1 MKKLL
6 LFIMTMLFIVSVS
19 AQKQRVKPPKSV
31 LNIAAQKVMAIDET
45 TNLQTT
51 VNPYVSDRYPMNE
64 VEIGNTVYDLQSNTS
79 SPSNRIEVFSDG
91 TIGATWTYG
100 TGAPS
105 YANRGTGYNYLS
117 SQGVWGP
124 IPTNRIETLRSGWP
138 AYSSCGPNGEA
149 FVSHVFTGTAPLN
162 FYKREVK
169 GTGAWTA
176 STIPGPPEAP
186 GIVWPRM
193 TSSGP
198 DNQIL
203 HVIALTCPTV
213 SGGSVYNGQDGALV
227 YLRSTDAGATWSPAQ
242 VLPGMDSEFYYA
254 FNGDTYSITAIG
266 DNVVILVA
274 DNWKD
279 LFTMT
284 SHDNGETWEKT
295 VIWEHPIPLWNNT
308 PSIDTIYC
316 PDGAAHA
323 TFDRNGKVHV
333 VFGVNR
339 GLFEEGDTAPS
350 WFPFVDGIAYWN
362 EDKPTWTG
370 GDQANVLN
378 PDLLF
383 ENGDLIAYSVDLNG
397 NGQLDWVCFGV
408 DCISKYYVSPTSMPQ
423 IVVDEWDQVYVVYS
437 AITETFNNG
446 TQDFRHLWFNYSIDG
461 GQTWNE
467 QVHLTDDIIHFF
479 DEIVFPSIAR
489 EQYAY
494 DESIHILYQV
504 DNEPGLSVRG
514 DEDLPSDNL
523 IYYSSFEKVWEG
535 TNDMPL
541 NERQLKVSSAYPNP
555 FTNVTSLDVTTAVK
569 ADVSIEIYSVTGQK
583 VRQQTY
589 GQHPAGTF
597 KLDVNASGL
606 NPGLYLVKVKA
617 GEQSSTIRINVM

>member
-1 MKKLL
+1 MA
-6 LFIMTMLFIVSVS
+6 MIVVVGVS
-19 AQKQRVKPPKSV
+19 AQKQRVKPLKSILNLSAKSV
-31 LNIAAQKVMAIDET
+31 LAIDET
-45 TNLQTT
+45 TNLQNT
-51 VNPYVSDRYPMNE
+51 VNPYVAERYPIDE
-64 VEIGNTVYDLQSNTS
+64 AEIGGTVYDLQSNTS
-79 SPSNRIEVFSDG
+79 SPSNRIEAFSDG

-100 TGAPS
+100 TVAPA
-105 YANRGTGYNYLS
+105 YANRGTGYNYMNS
-117 SQGVWGP
+117 SGEWGLQ
-124 IPTNRIETLRSGWP
+124 PTNRIESIRSGWP
-138 AYSSCGPNGEA
+138 AYSSCGANGEA

-169 GTGAWTA
+169 GTGTWVG

-198 DNQIL
+198 DNEVL

-227 YLRSTDAGATWSPAQ
+227 YMRSTDAGATWSPAQ
-242 VLPGMDSEFYYA
+242 VLPGMGSEFYYA

-266 DNVVILVA
+266 NNVVILVA

-279 LFTMT
+279 LFIMT

-333 VFGVNR
+333 AFGVNR

-378 PDLLF
+378 PDLLY
-383 ENGDLIAYSVDLNG
+383 EAGDLIAYSVDLNE
-397 NGQLDWVCFGV
+397 NGQLDWMCTSV
-408 DCISKYYVSPTSMPQ
+408 DCISHYYVSPTSMPQ
-423 IVVDEWDQVYVVYS
+423 ILVDEWDQVYVIYS
-437 AITETFNNG
+437 AITENFNNG
-446 TQDFRHLWFNYSIDG
+446 SQDFRHLWFTYSFDG
-461 GQTWNE
+461 GDNWQQ
-467 QVHLTDDIIHFF
+467 QVHLTDDIVHFY

-489 EQYAY
+489 EQYDY
-494 DESIHILYQV
+494 DEFIHIIYQA

-514 DEDLPSDNL
+514 DEDLPSENI
-523 IYYSSFEKVWEG
+523 IYYGTFLKVWEG
-535 TNDMPL
+535 TNDITL
-541 NERQLKVSSAYPNP
+541 NERKLQVSDAYPNP
-555 FTNVTSLDVTTAVK
+555 FSKITSVDVTIKDK
-569 ADVSIEIYSVTGQK
+569 AEVTVEIFSVTGQK
-583 VRQQTY
+583 LRQQTI
-589 GQHPAGTF
+589 GQRQAGTF
-597 KLDVNASGL
+597 RLDVDAAGL
-606 NPGLYLVKVKA
+606 HPGLYLVKVKA
-617 GEQSSTIRINVM
+617 GAQSSTLRINVI